1 MTSIVL
7 PALAL
12 GSGKIQ
18 KDHVAPIDVS
28 NPWEAVQLHV

>member
-7 PALAL
+7 PALAP

-18 KDHVAPIDVS
+18 KDRVAPTHVS